1 MQRLLFE
8 NDLSAIFVH
17 FLADFVLE
25 IVCDFQIIV
34 LILENL
40 RNRFDALFDIVD
52 LEDHLF
58 RIGMH
63 IEIARNGENEFV
75 Q

>member
-8 NDLSAIFVH
+8 NDLSVIFVH

-25 IVCDFQIIV
+25 IICNLQIVI
-34 LILENL
+34 LILEYL
-40 RNRFDALFDIVD
+40 RNRFDSLFDIVY
-52 LEDHLF
+52 LENHLF
-58 RIGMH
+58 CIWMH
-63 IEIARNGENEFV
+63 IKITSNGENEFV